1 MQHVIDAAAG
11 TSRPHG
17 TGTEGFHW
25 AGTNCIDANS
35 TRAKFVCCIAHG
47 GLKGGLAQTHQV
59 VASDDF
65 LAAVVTQGH
74 DATAIGH

>member
-11 TSRPHG
+11 TSRANG

-25 AGTNCIDANS
+25 AGTNCIDANPAR
-35 TRAKFVCCIAHG
+35 TKFVGRIAHG

-59 VASDDF
+59 VASHDF

-74 DATAIGH
+74 DAAAIGH